1 MNQMFETDEL
11 IRIALEEDIGPGD
24 VTTDALIEPDRE
36 GEATIFAKESLVLA
50 GLKLAQRVFL
60 TLDADMSF
68 EEAFEDGNRVK
79 RGDEVLR
86 ARGKLHAL
94 LAGERTALNFL
105 QHLSGIATLTRQFV
119 DHAGTVSVRLTDTR
133 KTTPGWRVLEKY
145 AVRVGGGHNHRFG
158 LYDGILIKDNHIK
171 ACGGITEAVRRA
183 RNKHRYLL
191 RIEVEVTNLEEVEE
205 ALANGVDVIMLDN
218 MRPHEIRKA
227 VKLVDGR
234 ALVEVSGGVALDT
247 VAELASTGVDII
259 SIGALTHSARA
270 VDISM
275 NIIPQLSSMAAS

>member
-24 VTTDALIEPDRE
+24 VTTDALIEPDLE

-227 VKLVDGR
+227 VKLVDGH

-275 NIIPQLSSMAAS
+275 NIIPQFSSMAAS